1 MDVDRSAV
9 ARLEQGLAAPVRG
22 RVDAAVERLVAAKQG
37 GGRVVVVTGSGPNV
51 HEGVTT
57 LIAELMR
64 LGVVDGV
71 TTSSA
76 VVAHEM
82 GGVLDK
88 VKRVDAAAL
97 GLPSAAL
104 RSRSLPRGG
113 PFELSLLPDGI
124 LSEIAGEMAI
134 DKGLLAALEAAPGE
148 VIIKAAGNL
157 GYPMGLYLERLAAE
171 LVPLARQRGLSL
183 EQVVGA
189 GADPRTMIGVGAR
202 QGLPVLVTIPQLVG
216 GGTVG
221 LAIGDSL
228 SITERA
234 ERIAAMLEGADVI
247 VESAVALTQEVHDGP
262 FETYTG
268 HGLWAAW
275 QGHPTFSLQGKTLVR
290 IDLDPALEQVWH
302 SERHESAVQAAIDK
316 GLPKTKL
323 FKVPFRMEMS
333 GFARLE
339 GSLPVVGD
347 IGVIWP
353 ILAVRVTERL
363 GVSLEFL
370 SHPQQ
375 TPQGQAMR
383 EWIVDAIRPV
393 SRKHVLAGLQL
404 HEQPRLHAAPG
415 VLARGERENVSDG
428 GRR

>member
-1 MDVDRSAV
+1 VDRI
-9 ARLEQGLAAPVRG
+9 
-22 RVDAAVERLVAAKQG
+22 VAAKER

-88 VKRVDAAAL
+88 VKRVDGTSL
-97 GLPSAAL
+97 GLPAETL
-104 RSRSLPRGG
+104 RPEWLPRGG
-113 PFELSLLPDGI
+113 SFELTLMPDDV
-124 LSEIAGEMAI
+124 LAEIARDLPI
-134 DKGLLAALEAAPGE
+134 DETLVSALKRAPGE

-157 GYPMGLYLERLAAE
+157 GYPMGLYLERLATD
-171 LVPLARQRGLSL
+171 LVPLARERGEAL
-183 EQVVGA
+183 EAVVGA
-189 GADPRTMIGVGAR
+189 GADPRTMIGAGAR
-202 QGLPVLVTIPQLVG
+202 KGLPVLVTIPQLVG
-216 GGTVG
+216 GGAVG

-228 SITERA
+228 STTERA
-234 ERIAAMLEGADVI
+234 EQVAVMLGGADVI
-247 VESAVALTQEVHDGP
+247 IESAVALTQEVHDGP
-262 FETYTG
+262 FESHTG

-275 QGHPTFSLQGKTLVR
+275 QGHPIYSLEGKTLIR
-290 IDLDPALEQVWH
+290 IDLDPALEKVWH
-302 SERHESAVQAAIDK
+302 AEREGSAVQAAIDK

-323 FKVPFRMEMS
+323 FEVPFRMEMS

-353 ILAVRVTERL
+353 ILALRVTERL
-363 GVSLEFL
+363 GLSPEIL
-370 SHPQQ
+370 SHPQH
-375 TPQGQAMR
+375 TPQGQSLR
-383 EWIVDAIRPV
+383 EWIVDAIEPV
-393 SRKHVLAGLQL
+393 TRQRVLAGLETPEAVGARPRRQL
-404 HEQPRLHAAPG
+404 AG
-415 VLARGERENVSDG
+415 S
-428 GRR
+428 

>member
-9 ARLEQGLAAPVRG
+9 AKLEEGLSAPVRG
-22 RVDAAVERLVAAKQG
+22 RVEAAVERIVAAKKR

-97 GLPSAAL
+97 GASGAMPRAAW
-104 RSRSLPRGG
+104 LPRGG
-113 PFELSLLPDGI
+113 SFELSLLPDEV
-124 LSEIAGEMAI
+124 LSEIAGEMPI
-134 DKGLLAALEAAPGE
+134 DERLLTALRDARGD

-157 GYPMGLYLERLAAE
+157 GYPMGLYLERLSAE
-171 LVPLARQRGLSL
+171 LVPLAREKGMPL
-183 EQVVGA
+183 EELIGA
-189 GADPRTMIGVGAR
+189 GADPRTMIGIGAR
-202 QGLPVLVTIPQLVG
+202 KGLPVLVTIPQLVG
-216 GGTVG
+216 GGSVG

-234 ERIAAMLEGADVI
+234 ERVAAMLGGADVI
-247 VESAVALTQEVHDGP
+247 IESAVALTQEVHDGP
-262 FETYTG
+262 FETHTG

-275 QGHPTFSLQGKTLVR
+275 QGRPSFSLQGKTLVR
-290 IDLDPALEQVWH
+290 IDLDPALEQVWQA
-302 SERHESAVQAAIDK
+302 ERQSSAVQEAIDK

-323 FKVPFRMEMS
+323 FNVPFRMEMS

-353 ILAVRVTERL
+353 ILALRITERL
-363 GVSLEFL
+363 GVSLGFL
-370 SHPQQ
+370 SYPQQ

-383 EWIVDAIRPV
+383 EWIVDAVRPA
-393 SRKHVLAGLQL
+393 SRKHVLAGL
-404 HEQPRLHAAPG
+404 EGGDTPDTRRPSTNSPRAGA
-415 VLARGERENVSDG
+415 
-428 GRR
+428 